1 MGQSRVL
8 AQGETA
14 VETGSSGGTQV
25 SQHSVGEHTASTSAN
40 SDPRPRPM
48 AQGWMSPE
56 EIEWDNGGSAG
67 AAEPFE
73 VRPHTPARQI
83 RTDLSFVAVQ
93 KPHLIAF
100 FYTCI
105 HQHVA
110 AGEAT
115 RPSRRRTSPAT
126 STRRARSSST
136 SSPAAPTPS
145 ARTHSS
151 SRWAGEGGAVIA
163 RCFDCVGEIYPS

>member
-25 SQHSVGEHTASTSAN
+25 SQHLVEEYVASASTSAD
-40 SDPRPRPM
+40 SDPRPRPT

-73 VRPHTPARQI
+73 VRPHTGTAALRRRARTPARQI
-83 RTDLSFVAVQ
+83 RTDLSFVATQ

-100 FYTCI
+100 F
-105 HQHVA
+105 
-110 AGEAT
+110 
-115 RPSRRRTSPAT
+115 
-126 STRRARSSST
+126 
-136 SSPAAPTPS
+136 
-145 ARTHSS
+145 
-151 SRWAGEGGAVIA
+151 
-163 RCFDCVGEIYPS
+163 

>member
-25 SQHSVGEHTASTSAN
+25 PEHSAGVPIASASAN

-73 VRPHTPARQI
+73 VRPHRPARQI
-83 RTDLSFVAVQ
+83 RTDLSFIAVQ
-93 KPHLIAF
+93 NRI
-100 FYTCI
+100 
-105 HQHVA
+105 
-110 AGEAT
+110 
-115 RPSRRRTSPAT
+115 
-126 STRRARSSST
+126 
-136 SSPAAPTPS
+136 
-145 ARTHSS
+145 
-151 SRWAGEGGAVIA
+151 
-163 RCFDCVGEIYPS
+163 

>member
-25 SQHSVGEHTASTSAN
+25 SSHLLGEHIASTSAYG
-40 SDPRPRPM
+40 DPRPRPT

-73 VRPHTPARQI
+73 VRPH
-83 RTDLSFVAVQ
+83 
-93 KPHLIAF
+93 
-100 FYTCI
+100 
-105 HQHVA
+105 
-110 AGEAT
+110 G
-115 RPSRRRTSPAT
+115 SRM
-126 STRRARSSST
+126 
-136 SSPAAPTPS
+136 
-145 ARTHSS
+145 
-151 SRWAGEGGAVIA
+151 
-163 RCFDCVGEIYPS
+163 